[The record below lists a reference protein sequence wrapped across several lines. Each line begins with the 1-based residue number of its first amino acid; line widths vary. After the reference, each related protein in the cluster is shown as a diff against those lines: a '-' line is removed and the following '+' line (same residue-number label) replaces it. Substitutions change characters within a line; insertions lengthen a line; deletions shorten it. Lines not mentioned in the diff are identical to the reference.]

1 MTNVYVRK
9 KPLLEQ
15 DTEIVKCINENNIS
29 VNKKIKT
36 YDGKFKNKIVKYNF
50 NGVFDDTK
58 NNSNIFTQLISNN
71 LDNNLTCFMYG
82 QTGSGK
88 THTVLGKEDDEGIF
102 ILAGK
107 ELLVMGKELYISAYQ
122 IYNENIYDLL
132 NQNNKLRL
140 LEDSNNNFEIP
151 ELSMYKIENL
161 SDLNNSINIILN
173 NRNQSANN
181 INITSSR
188 SHAILIY
195 KYIKDDCA
203 INIKLI
209 DLAGNERSKNSR
221 IKSLAD
227 RLENKHINFSLF
239 SLKECIRN
247 IEFRKNH
254 IPFRRSKLTSVLR
267 ECFITPHKSIMIATV
282 CSNNSNYHDIVNT
295 LDYSNRVNKL
305 LKKPTIIE
313 KYIRSQRKKLPRIK
327 NIKKSEFKL
336 DDKVIKKNKEI
347 LDEINFHLKKSIQ
360 KINCFNIKEKNASLD
375 LLFDLK
381 KNNKIILDKIKN
393 QDKILNNIKK

>member
-88 THTVLGKEDDEGIF
+88 THTVLGKENDEGIF

-107 ELLVMGKELYISAYQ
+107 ELLDMGKELYISAYQ

-140 LEDSNNNFEIP
+140 LE
-151 ELSMYKIENL
+151 
-161 SDLNNSINIILN
+161 
-173 NRNQSANN
+173 
-181 INITSSR
+181 
-188 SHAILIY
+188 
-195 KYIKDDCA
+195 
-203 INIKLI
+203 
-209 DLAGNERSKNSR
+209 
-221 IKSLAD
+221 
-227 RLENKHINFSLF
+227 
-239 SLKECIRN
+239 
-247 IEFRKNH
+247 
-254 IPFRRSKLTSVLR
+254 
-267 ECFITPHKSIMIATV
+267 
-282 CSNNSNYHDIVNT
+282 
-295 LDYSNRVNKL
+295 
-305 LKKPTIIE
+305 
-313 KYIRSQRKKLPRIK
+313 
-327 NIKKSEFKL
+327 
-336 DDKVIKKNKEI
+336 
-347 LDEINFHLKKSIQ
+347 
-360 KINCFNIKEKNASLD
+360 
-375 LLFDLK
+375 
-381 KNNKIILDKIKN
+381 
-393 QDKILNNIKK
+393 